1 LEDMR
6 ERRLQRETEAQAWSK
21 GFEAGGR
28 LLPSHSN
35 PYKVGSDLHEAWFD
49 GWSQGSDPDPE
60 EMVAERRRA

>member
-1 LEDMR
+1 MR
-6 ERRLQRETEAQAWSK
+6 KETGAQAWNK

-49 GWSQGSDPDPE
+49 GWSQGCDPDLE
-60 EMVAERRRA
+60 EMVMWGRRA